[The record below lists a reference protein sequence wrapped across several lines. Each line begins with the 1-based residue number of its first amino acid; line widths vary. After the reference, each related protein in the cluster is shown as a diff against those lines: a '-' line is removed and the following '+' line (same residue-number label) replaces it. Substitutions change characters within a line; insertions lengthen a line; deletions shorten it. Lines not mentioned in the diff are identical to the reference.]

1 LIEEPNAVRSE
12 DPHLHCPV
20 EWPTFSASLRV
31 FGAFMTGWPGSYVE
45 NLRDPADSIHR
56 LRISLDNVEP
66 PIWRTESYSI
76 VSSFDQFEYRDEAP
90 LFRRLSQNFELCV
103 FGLNLVKQ
111 DLEKLKREY
120 YSQLKQTLHG
130 DDPSRD
136 E

>member
-1 LIEEPNAVRSE
+1 
-12 DPHLHCPV
+12 
-20 EWPTFSASLRV
+20 
-31 FGAFMTGWPGSYVE
+31 
-45 NLRDPADSIHR
+45 
-56 LRISLDNVEP
+56 
-66 PIWRTESYSI
+66 
-76 VSSFDQFEYRDEAP
+76 

-120 YSQLKQTLHG
+120 YSQLQQTLHG